1 MKTVAFIFG
10 FMFIILSGHAQ
21 KSEFRIEVSNDT
33 VLEGNYGP
41 AASSCTLVVNCIMY
55 LDLASN
61 ILHLLRNPIY

>member
-33 VLEGNYGP
+33 VLEGNYIIVKY
-41 AASSCTLVVNCIMY
+41 TIK
-55 LDLASN
+55 N
-61 ILHLLRNPIY
+61 IEGNFVAPDFKDFDYSIAKY